1 MASGE
6 VPTRVRLL
14 EAAVAV
20 MAEGGWAA
28 VTSRAVAER
37 AQANNA
43 LVHYYFGSVD
53 ALRRAAVMH
62 GIETEL
68 EGPVTAILQAPD
80 VLDGVVAAVAGLASR
95 GAAGPGQRVMAEA
108 LVAGLRDE
116 ELRAQSAVQ
125 VRMFRDLLASRL
137 AADRDAGRLRA
148 DADPAALAVV
158 LTALLDGLLLHAV
171 MDPETDVT
179 GSAASL
185 TALLRA
191 AAPAAGPESGTES
204 GPAAASAAG
213 GPSGEPTGR
222 PTADQGDD
230 GDASRQ

>member
-20 MAEGGWAA
+20 MAESGWAA

-62 GIETEL
+62 GIEREL
-68 EGPVTAILQAPD
+68 EGPVNAILQAPD
-80 VLDGVVAAVAGLASR
+80 VLDGVDQAVAVLTAG
-95 GAAGPGQRVMAEA
+95 GGPGQRVMAEA
-108 LVAGLRDE
+108 LVAGLRDG
-116 ELRAQSAVQ
+116 ELREQSAVQ
-125 VRMFRDLLASRL
+125 LRMFRDLLAARL
-137 AADRDAGRLRA
+137 AADRDAGRLRP
-148 DADPAALAVV
+148 DADPAGLAVV
-158 LTALLDGLLLHAV
+158 IAALLDGLLLHAL
-171 MDPETDVT
+171 MDPATDT
-179 GSAASL
+179 AAAAASI

-191 AAPAAGPESGTES
+191 AAPEQTPDAPPG
-204 GPAAASAAG
+204 GPA
-213 GPSGEPTGR
+213 ER
-222 PTADQGDD
+222 PPADEGDD
-230 GDASRQ
+230 DDAAR

>member
-62 GIETEL
+62 GIEAEL

-80 VLDGVVAAVAGLASR
+80 TLAGVVEAVAGLAAR
-95 GAAGPGQRVMAEA
+95 GAASAGQRVMAEA

-116 ELRAQSAVQ
+116 ELREQSAVQ

-158 LTALLDGLLLHAV
+158 ITALLDGLLLHTV
-171 MDPETDVT
+171 MDPETDAA

-191 AAPAAGPESGTES
+191 AAPAPDPTPDST
-204 GPAAASAAG
+204 PDSAAG
-213 GPSGEPTGR
+213 GVPGEPTGR

-230 GDASRQ
+230 GDAARQ